1 MPMPLLQ
8 KIKHLLKQAAAFYE
22 AVLIHPYRQTIYKSY
37 AKEDDFFM
45 LLCFSEFLGLPHPV
59 SYYTLELYPYY
70 ADRFHQWHQ
79 RMGMEHSPLDT
90 IKCC

>member
-1 MPMPLLQ
+1 MALHQ
-8 KIKHLLKQAAAFYE
+8 KIARLFKKAIAFYE
-22 AVLIHPYRQTIYKSY
+22 AVLITPYRQTAYKSY
-37 AKEDDFFM
+37 AKEDDLFM
-45 LLCFSEFLGLPHPV
+45 LLCFSELLGLPHPV

-79 RMGMEHSPLDT
+79 RMGMEHSPLDS